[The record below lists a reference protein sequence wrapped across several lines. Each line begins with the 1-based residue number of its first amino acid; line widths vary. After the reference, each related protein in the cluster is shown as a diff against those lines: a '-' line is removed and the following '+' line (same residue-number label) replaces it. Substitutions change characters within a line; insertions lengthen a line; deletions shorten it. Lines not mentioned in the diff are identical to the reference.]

1 MTGKYSQ
8 VNQYNSFMPSSQK
21 SIARAKHQE
30 KIDAIKGNPSKT
42 GTVELNGSGKQKIY
56 CSVTQRKKSPI
67 MRASLIDS
75 GNSVKLKN
83 SIETLNKMYVGR
95 VPVSLTVGTKE
106 ITAKII
112 GMPTSQT
119 FDVNLDEATIN

>member
-1 MTGKYSQ
+1 
-8 VNQYNSFMPSSQK
+8 
-21 SIARAKHQE
+21 
-30 KIDAIKGNPSKT
+30 
-42 GTVELNGSGKQKIY
+42 
-56 CSVTQRKKSPI
+56 